1 MIKDQKIKL
10 IARMNDLRKLIPDTI
25 EAINSLPN
33 GINGDMYIFLDPGV
47 LRITIQYL
55 PKEYLS
61 TKRKLSEFW
70 QYTKHEFNNRSGN
83 VYVYFQHRF
92 LEVELTLELE
102 IAMEYQPGVA
112 CKLVEVDHKT
122 EVIYGLECK

>member
-10 IARMNDLRKLIPDTI
+10 IARMNNLKKLIPDTI

-33 GINGDMYIFLDPGV
+33 DINGDMYIFLDPGV
-47 LRITIQYL
+47 LRITIQYS
-55 PKEYLS
+55 PEYLS
-61 TKRKLSEFW
+61 IRRKLAKFW
-70 QYTKHEFNNRSGN
+70 QYTKHEFNNRTGGI
-83 VYVYFQHRF
+83 YVYFQHRF